1 MRNLQEYG
9 LWLVLVTI
17 NAVIVSQWVN
27 YLIIISSEAAG
38 LAAGLF
44 LSIFLASL
52 MFLLIRRVI
61 FRLDR
66 RWNEGKLQATKALK
80 AVAVI

>member
-9 LWLVLVTI
+9 LWLVLVII
-17 NAVIVSQWVN
+17 NAVIVSLWVN
-27 YLIIISSEAAG
+27 YLIVMSGEAAG

-52 MFLLIRRVI
+52 MFVVIRGVI
-61 FRLDR
+61 SRLDR
-66 RWNEGKLQATKALK
+66 RRYNGKLRAANALK
-80 AVAVI
+80 AVGVI

>member
-1 MRNLQEYG
+1 MGNLQEYG

-52 MFLLIRRVI
+52 MFLLIRSVI
-61 FRLDR
+61 SRLDR

-80 AVAVI
+80 AIAVI

>member
-27 YLIIISSEAAG
+27 YLIVMSGEAAG
-38 LAAGLF
+38 LAAGFF

-52 MFLLIRRVI
+52 MFVLIRGVI
-61 FRLDR
+61 SRMER
-66 RWNEGKLQATKALK
+66 RRYDGKLQATNALK

>member
-17 NAVIVSQWVN
+17 NAVIVSKWVN
-27 YLIIISSEAAG
+27 YLIIRSGEAAG

-52 MFLLIRRVI
+52 MFVVIRGVI

-66 RWNEGKLQATKALK
+66 QRYDGKLDPTNALK
-80 AVAVI
+80 TVGVI

>member
-1 MRNLQEYG
+1 MRNLQEYA

-52 MFLLIRRVI
+52 MFLLIRTVI
-61 FRLDR
+61 SRLDQ
-66 RWNEGKLQATKALK
+66 RWSEGKHQATKALK
-80 AVAVI
+80 AVAEI

>member
-27 YLIIISSEAAG
+27 YLIVMSGEAAG

-61 FRLDR
+61 SRLDGR
-66 RWNEGKLQATKALK
+66 RNEGKLQAAKTLK

>member
-17 NAVIVSQWVN
+17 NAVIVSRWVN
-27 YLIIISSEAAG
+27 YLIVRSGEAAG

-52 MFLLIRRVI
+52 MFVVIRGVI
-61 FRLDR
+61 SRLDR
-66 RWNEGKLQATKALK
+66 QRYDGKLQATKALK
-80 AVAVI
+80 GVGVI

>member
-27 YLIIISSEAAG
+27 YLIVMSGEAAG
-38 LAAGLF
+38 LAAGFF

-52 MFLLIRRVI
+52 MFVLIRGVI
-61 FRLDR
+61 SRLER
-66 RWNEGKLQATKALK
+66 RRYDGKLQATNSLK

>member
-27 YLIIISSEAAG
+27 YLISISSEAAG

-61 FRLDR
+61 SRLDR
-66 RWNEGKLQATKALK
+66 RRNEGKLQTTKALK

>member
-27 YLIIISSEAAG
+27 YLIVMSDEAAG

-61 FRLDR
+61 SRLDR

>member
-27 YLIIISSEAAG
+27 YLIVMSGEAAG
-38 LAAGLF
+38 LAAGFF

-52 MFLLIRRVI
+52 IFVLIRGVI
-61 FRLDR
+61 SRLER
-66 RWNEGKLQATKALK
+66 RRYDGKLQATNALK

>member
-27 YLIIISSEAAG
+27 YLIVMSGEAAG

-61 FRLDR
+61 SRLDR
-66 RWNEGKLQATKALK
+66 RWSEGKHQATKALK
-80 AVAVI
+80 AVAEI

>member
-17 NAVIVSQWVN
+17 NAAIVSQWIN
-27 YLIIISSEAAG
+27 YLILMSGEAAG

-52 MFLLIRRVI
+52 MFVVIRGVI
-61 FRLDR
+61 SRLDR
-66 RWNEGKLQATKALK
+66 RWYDGKLQATKAIK
-80 AVAVI
+80 AVGVI

>member
-27 YLIIISSEAAG
+27 YLIVMSGEAAG
-38 LAAGLF
+38 LAAGFF

-52 MFLLIRRVI
+52 MFVLIRGVI
-61 FRLDR
+61 SRLER
-66 RWNEGKLQATKALK
+66 RRYDGKLQTTNALK